1 MISLAY
7 DNDHKPAL
15 VVMTERSYPDGMAPI
30 TALELAEHVV
40 TDGFVAQKDALTA
53 LYLTARQNDVSDV
66 LVGVASDDT
75 EPRAVRERALGR
87 IVVQLARPA
96 A

>member
-1 MISLAY
+1 MITISDDY
-7 DNDHKPAL
+7 DQIPAL
-15 VVMTERSYPDGMAPI
+15 VVMNLRPYAFRMAPI

-40 TDGFVAQKDALTA
+40 IGGFVAQQDALTA
-53 LYLTARQNDVSDV
+53 LYRTARQNDVSDV
-66 LVGVASDDT
+66 LVAVASDDA

-87 IVVQLARPA
+87 IVVQLARTA

>member
-1 MISLAY
+1 MIS
-7 DNDHKPAL
+7 
-15 VVMTERSYPDGMAPI
+15 RSYAFRMAPH

-40 TDGFVAQKDALTA
+40 TDGFVVQQDALTA
-53 LYLTARQNDVSDV
+53 LFCTARQHDVSDV
-66 LVGVASDDT
+66 LVTVASDDA

-87 IVVQLARPA
+87 IVVQLARSA

>member
-1 MISLAY
+1 
-7 DNDHKPAL
+7 
-15 VVMTERSYPDGMAPI
+15 MAPI

-40 TDGFVAQKDALTA
+40 ADGFESQKDALTA
-53 LYLTARQNDVSDV
+53 LYRTARQHDVNDV
-66 LVGVASDDT
+66 LVEVVSDDT
-75 EPRAVRERALGR
+75 VPRPVRERALGR